1 MSNLQK
7 KLVEIITFNWK
18 PKLICLALAIV
29 IWLVVDCFFVQ
40 STSDKVWNID
50 DIRLSLPD

>member
-7 KLVEIITFNWK
+7 KITQMITFNWK